1 VKQKD
6 HKILARRKRNLDR
19 RLDRSNFKGAGKP
32 IMAGGNI
39 RYEMSGRV
47 RATHYGGVGAIH
59 QLVRGLGLEG
69 AFNASLPLLKVH
81 LPYCESDHILNLAYN
96 VATGGRRLEDI
107 EDLRQ
112 DEAYLDALGA
122 ERIPD
127 PTTAGDFCRR
137 FDEASLLTLMEAIN
151 DTRERVWHWRQR
163 RDKAFFDRAVLDID
177 GTIAATR
184 GECKRGMGLSYK
196 GIWGYLVQ
204 MISLANTGEPLYLVT
219 REGNEVSHQ
228 EIAEWIE
235 RAIERVG
242 RRFKR
247 ILLRGDT
254 DFSLTEKLDEWDEK
268 AEFVFG
274 YDAMPNLIE
283 IAEGLAEACWE
294 RLERAPKYEVKTQA
308 RGRRPNVKAA
318 IVREN
323 GYLNLR
329 LRHEEVAEF
338 DYRPGKCR
346 KTYRMVV
353 VRKNLS
359 RERGEH
365 VLFDEVRYF
374 FYITNIRDCGP
385 DEIVGE
391 ANRRC
396 DQENL
401 FGQFHGGMSAMR
413 MPLDSLHANWAY
425 LVTAAL
431 AWSLKAWYGL
441 LIADEEESRRVV
453 RMEYKQFLRNFIMI
467 PCQIVRTGRRLVHR
481 VLGYNRWLRTFF
493 KTYEVIGQLGF
504 T

>member
-1 VKQKD
+1 MKQKD
-6 HKILARRKRNLDR
+6 HKILARRKRNLER
-19 RLDRSNFKGAGKP
+19 RLDRGNFKGAGKP
-32 IMAGGNI
+32 ILAGGNI
-39 RYEMSGRV
+39 HYEMSGRV

-59 QLVRGLGLEG
+59 QLVGKLGLD
-69 AFNASLPLLKVH
+69 AALNASLPLLKMH
-81 LPYCESDHILNLAYN
+81 LPYWESDHILNLAYN
-96 VATGGRRLEDI
+96 VLTGGRSLEDI
-107 EDLRQ
+107 EGLRR
-112 DEAYLDALGA
+112 DAVYLDALGA

-137 FDEASLLTLMEAIN
+137 LDEGSLLTLMETIN
-151 DTRERVWHWRQR
+151 DARERVWGWRQQR
-163 RDKAFFDRAVLDID
+163 ERSFFDQAVLDVD
-177 GTIAATR
+177 GTIAATN
-184 GECKRGMGLSYK
+184 GECKEGMGLSYK
-196 GIWGYLVQ
+196 RIWGYLVQ
-204 MISLANTGEPLYLVT
+204 MISLANTGEPLYLIT
-219 REGNEVSHQ
+219 RGGNEVSHQ
-228 EIAEWIE
+228 GIEQWID

-242 RRFKR
+242 NHFER

-274 YDAMPNLIE
+274 YDARPNLIE
-283 IAEGLAEACWE
+283 IAEGLAEARWE
-294 RLERAPKYEVKTQA
+294 RLKRPPKYEVKTRA
-308 RGRRPNVKAA
+308 RGRRPNVKAE
-318 IVREN
+318 IVRGK
-323 GYLNLR
+323 GYLNIG

-338 DYRPGKCR
+338 DYRPSKCR

-359 RERGEH
+359 RERGER

-374 FYITNIRDCGP
+374 FYITNIRDRGAE
-385 DEIVGE
+385 EIVGE
-391 ANRRC
+391 GNQRC

-401 FGQFHGGMSAMR
+401 FGQFHGGMSAMG
-413 MPLDSLHANWAY
+413 MPLDGLHANWAY

-441 LIADEEESRRVV
+441 LIPDEEESRCVV